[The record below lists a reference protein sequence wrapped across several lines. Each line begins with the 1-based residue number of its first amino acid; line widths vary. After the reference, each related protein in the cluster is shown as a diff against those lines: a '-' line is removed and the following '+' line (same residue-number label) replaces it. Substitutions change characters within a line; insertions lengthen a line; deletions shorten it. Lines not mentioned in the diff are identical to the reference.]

1 MASRAK
7 QIAFDQE
14 KVCIK
19 LPRVRVHLSYSSYSF
34 PSETELFCWLFFRRL
49 LQQGSAR
56 EGPVPSALALPHWYL
71 GQTVWLFGPVKYQVE
86 GTQL

>member
-1 MASRAK
+1 MIRSR
-7 QIAFDQE
+7 QRIAFDQE

-19 LPRVRVHLSYSSYSF
+19 LPRVRVHLSCSSYSF
-34 PSETELFCWLFFRRL
+34 PSKTELFCWFFFRRL

-56 EGPVPSALALPHWYL
+56 GGPMPSALALPHWYL
-71 GQTVWLFGPVKYQVE
+71 GQTVWLFGPVKCQVK